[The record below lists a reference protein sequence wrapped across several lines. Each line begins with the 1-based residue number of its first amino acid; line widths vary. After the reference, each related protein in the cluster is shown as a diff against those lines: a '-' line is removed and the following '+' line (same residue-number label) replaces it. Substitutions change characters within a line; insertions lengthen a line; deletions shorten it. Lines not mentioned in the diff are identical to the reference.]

1 MLWVFVLAWGI
12 PMTDILVPVSGGK
25 DSQACLK
32 LALLHCPREAVRGL
46 YCDTGFEH
54 PLTYAHIETMR
65 QLYGVRIDVVQSGT
79 VEQQLIKH
87 GRFPSDAARFCT
99 EELKIW
105 PTKRYCKALAE
116 EQGSF
121 IARKRDSVARK
132 IAAKLGGF
140 EVWYGMRTGESAARA
155 KRYAGKVGADVY
167 PPHEVLKKY
176 PQYLHKLGVSFR
188 LAVLDWTRSDVME
201 FLNGEEN
208 PLYRVLNEDGTPKFD
223 RVGCFPCQAAGDVHK
238 EKCYQHD
245 DFGRSQ
251 YRTIK
256 IISQQIG
263 KPMFNSKGGQARDAA
278 SGPGCM
284 LCSI

>member
-1 MLWVFVLAWGI
+1 MNTVK
-12 PMTDILVPVSGGK
+12 ILVPASGGK

-32 LALLHCPREAVRGL
+32 LALQHHPREVVRGL
-46 YCDTGFEH
+46 FCDTGFEH
-54 PLTYAHIETMR
+54 PLTYAHIEAMR
-65 QLYGVRIDVVQSGT
+65 KLYGVRIDVVQSGT
-79 VEQQLIKH
+79 VEQQCIKH

-116 EQGSF
+116 EQGSRMGHK
-121 IARKRDSVARK
+121 RKK
-132 IAAKLGGF
+132 IAASKDGGF
-140 EVWYGMRTGESAARA
+140 EVWYGMRSDESDARA
-155 KRYAGKVGADVY
+155 KRYAGKVGDDVY
-167 PPHEVLKKY
+167 PPHQVLGKY

-188 LAVLDWTRSDVME
+188 LAVLEWTRADVMD
-201 FLNGEEN
+201 FLGGEEN
-208 PLYRVLNEDGTPKFD
+208 PLYRVMNEDGTPKFD
-223 RVGCFPCQAAGDVHK
+223 RVGCFPCQAAGDAHK

-256 IISQQIG
+256 IISRQIG

-278 SGPGCM
+278 NDNDGPGCA
-284 LCSI
+284 LCAM